1 MKKVLIAVSQL
12 RVGGVS
18 KALIELLKN
27 ICDKCEVTLLCFDH
41 DGAFYSDIPEQVK
54 IVEDNAYLALTE
66 RSAGDLQQYGSKY
79 KVIRQVCSAWT
90 KRFNK
95 KIPANYIC
103 NKVGKIDGVYDIAIA
118 FGHPQQENIFCNL
131 AGEVVINCVNAN
143 KKAIVIHCD
152 YEMYGGHCTYNDK
165 LLLKFDKIAAVS
177 KSVGAAVIRCIPE
190 AEDKIC
196 VLRNFHDFK
205 LINEMASQDTIEY
218 RCENS
223 LVTVARLSGEK
234 GLERG
239 IEIVKELKMD
249 GYDVEWHI
257 VGGGPLRSQL
267 EHLIGENHADDYIV
281 LEGEQVN
288 PYRYIKGADYL
299 FVPSIH
305 EAAPMVFDEAASL
318 KVPVI
323 STDTLSAR
331 ELVEDR
337 KIGLVGE
344 TEHIKELLKY
354 ALDNKGIFKSMVLQY
369 ESSNTEA
376 LHDFESLCD
385 K

>member
-1 MKKVLIAVSQL
+1 
-12 RVGGVS
+12 
-18 KALIELLKN
+18 
-27 ICDKCEVTLLCFDH
+27 
-41 DGAFYSDIPEQVK
+41 
-54 IVEDNAYLALTE
+54 
-66 RSAGDLQQYGSKY
+66 
-79 KVIRQVCSAWT
+79 
-90 KRFNK
+90 
-95 KIPANYIC
+95 
-103 NKVGKIDGVYDIAIA
+103 
-118 FGHPQQENIFCNL
+118 
-131 AGEVVINCVNAN
+131 
-143 KKAIVIHCD
+143 
-152 YEMYGGHCTYNDK
+152 
-165 LLLKFDKIAAVS
+165 
-177 KSVGAAVIRCIPE
+177 
-190 AEDKIC
+190 
-196 VLRNFHDFK
+196 
-205 LINEMASQDTIEY
+205 MASQDTIEY